1 MSKEERKY
9 EIAEKETMGIFDP
22 HELDITGLSNAM
34 DIYAKEVAIEFAFW
48 CGENSIGY
56 EEDVWFYKDGTAR
69 HNYSTDEMYE
79 LFLQSKKQTP

>member
-34 DIYAKEVAIEFAFW
+34 DIYAKEVAIEFAEW
-48 CGENSIGY
+48 CDNNALKQHNTSALLYRLARRHKRGFGY
-56 EEDVWFYKDGTAR
+56 
-69 HNYSTDEMYE
+69 
-79 LFLQSKKQTP
+79 KQAER